1 MSANT
6 GISDTKDAGDWAA
19 AGNTSKKM
27 KPGGA
32 SVGESAQSTKSPQMD
47 ELINS
52 GDWSGVLDKAKKS
65 HGGNADDLD

>member
-1 MSANT
+1 MSAA
-6 GISDTKDAGDWAA
+6 KDAGDWGA
-19 AGNTSKKM
+19 AGKTAKKM
-27 KPGGA
+27 QPGGA
-32 SVGESAQSTKSPQMD
+32 SVGESTKSPQMD